1 MSLSTIGRS
10 ALLAAVLLLSACSK
24 KEPDRW
30 TAAEKTVASA
40 TTAATPPVAKP
51 ETGAFNAFLPPEGT
65 DGLKRVFVTDKPGYA
80 EAVYGEEFLSI
91 SVTVADE
98 AAKKKFVDAK
108 ETIKGFPVTT
118 FGKNQTIVL
127 AGGKYQV
134 KAVSKRADDA
144 ERRKWLSRMDLAGIA
159 AVPAP

>member
-1 MSLSTIGRS
+1 MSLSTFGRS
-10 ALLAAVLLLSACSK
+10 ALLAATLILSACSK

-30 TAAEKTVASA
+30 TEAEKTVASA
-40 TTAATPPVAKP
+40 TTAATPAAKP
-51 ETGAFNAFLPPEGT
+51 ETGSFNAFLPPEGT
-65 DGLKRVFVTDKPGYA
+65 DGLKRVFIADKPGYA
-80 EAVYGEEFLSI
+80 EAMYGDEFVSI

-108 ETIKGFPVTT
+108 EMIKGFPVAT

-134 KAVSKRADDA
+134 KVGSKRADDA
-144 ERRKWLSRMDLAGIA
+144 ERRKWLSRIDLAGIA
-159 AVPAP
+159 AVPTP